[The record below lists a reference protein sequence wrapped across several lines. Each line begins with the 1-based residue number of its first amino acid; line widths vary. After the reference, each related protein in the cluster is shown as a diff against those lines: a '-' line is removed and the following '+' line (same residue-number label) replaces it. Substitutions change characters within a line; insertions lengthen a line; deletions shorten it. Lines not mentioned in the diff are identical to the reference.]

1 LIRGVAFTLADR
13 CLRVAASSA
22 VETVN
27 QNHGELLRFAN
38 RDRTWDGKEV
48 LPFFFFFFFL
58 IPLFVHQRTRGQHFI
73 FPNSDWLTVSNSEAY
88 EEKNNLKRR

>member
-48 LPFFFFFFFL
+48 Q
-58 IPLFVHQRTRGQHFI
+58 PLFVHQRTRGQHFI

>member
-1 LIRGVAFTLADR
+1 
-13 CLRVAASSA
+13 
-22 VETVN
+22 VN

-48 LPFFFFFFFL
+48 LP
-58 IPLFVHQRTRGQHFI
+58 LFVNQITRGQHFI

>member
-48 LPFFFFFFFL
+48 LP
-58 IPLFVHQRTRGQHFI
+58 LFVHQRTRGQHFI